1 VRFHLWDW
9 KLVVEGSE
17 GGSVQEP
24 IPAGRRVAV
33 ESCKIA
39 PDFIAVG
46 VRGLIL
52 TALYQGGKEEE

>member
-1 VRFHLWDW
+1 M
-9 KLVVEGSE
+9 VEGSE